1 MQDRWGRQA
10 RGMHFPM
17 CSEHDQERLVHWL
30 PFWEFDQLPQDR
42 PLQRGPVP
50 MMWSAA
56 VPPGGR
62 LVTGLLGENPCHPQ
76 RAGEPRA
83 GKAPALGHPAA
94 RGPQPPGQ
102 CCGCS
107 FGFSKVFPGPV
118 TSLQSLGVS
127 AEDPLNPRVSLG
139 LTGQGD
145 LNFALTTRSPPRRQA
160 QESGPTAQ
168 SVSHR
173 SKHTS

>member
-76 RAGEPRA
+76 RAGEPRDQSWESA
-83 GKAPALGHPAA
+83 CPGTPCGTWPSAPRAVL
-94 RGPQPPGQ
+94 RLLFWFFQ
-102 CCGCS
+102 
-107 FGFSKVFPGPV
+107 
-118 TSLQSLGVS
+118 
-127 AEDPLNPRVSLG
+127 G
-139 LTGQGD
+139 LSW
-145 LNFALTTRSPPRRQA
+145 TRDITP
-160 QESGPTAQ
+160 ESGG
-168 SVSHR
+168 
-173 SKHTS
+173 